1 MPPMVAR
8 REAFLHR
15 IIARDFPE
23 PGCFTVVGMDGSSGR
38 EVAGGMVRAYLR
50 MLNVIARPVEGNPNK
65 TNATIFLQMDIGLP
79 WFMANFFVRNV
90 MPRLVSRVD
99 RGYEQCKDDPMTQTF
114 AP

>member
-1 MPPMVAR
+1 MDIPPHALPAMMGTPLRQKWDDMAETVEYAEANEDQTNAVMRIVLMPPMVAR

-50 MLNVIARPVEGNPNK
+50 MLNVI
-65 TNATIFLQMDIGLP
+65 
-79 WFMANFFVRNV
+79 
-90 MPRLVSRVD
+90 
-99 RGYEQCKDDPMTQTF
+99 
-114 AP
+114 